1 MEDFLVHELE
11 AQRDSL
17 LAEMKELKK
26 RRHQNEI
33 GIWKTTN
40 QLDEG
45 NRLAVDLARKCEIL
59 ERENAAKS
67 NSLKG
72 ARRDYNRAEKEI
84 SEQERFSEQMSRQLL
99 DIKAEIIRTKPH
111 ILSARKQLGVVE
123 TEKDRVVASVGRMER
138 EYRVMKGSSLPHEPE
153 NLGYFITNE

>member
-1 MEDFLVHELE
+1 
-11 AQRDSL
+11 
-17 LAEMKELKK
+17 MKELKR

-45 NRLAVDLARKCEIL
+45 NRLVMLLLMFSTLEYNAFQAVDLARKCEIL
-59 ERENAAKS
+59 DRENAAKS

-72 ARRDYNRAEKEI
+72 ARRYGRMNEMHHLPGVVFRDYNRAEKEV

-99 DIKAEIIRTKPH
+99 DIKAEVIFAVVVVRLFH
-111 ILSARKQLGVVE
+111 ILRS
-123 TEKDRVVASVGRMER
+123 SVLSLI
-138 EYRVMKGSSLPHEPE
+138 YCPLGSSSAWLKPRR
-153 NLGYFITNE
+153 IA